1 MKLKLLIISLMFTSI
16 FFGQN
21 LDVKYEVD
29 YVLQL
34 DHEVLN
40 KSLKTMENKS
50 AKHFI
55 SKHAE
60 TFEEVQAKLI
70 FNAKAAKYAV
80 RKQLQNDLNQKSNFF
95 EKHAGGKSTYYY
107 DNEKKI
113 AYYTSTLISKTNVV
127 YEREWKILKES
138 EEILGFTCYKAELI
152 LDQDGKMFVWFTN
165 EIPYPYGPLRFNNL
179 PGLILK
185 AEVKNGLITYLATN
199 IKTKRKNKPIIEETD
214 HRFMSEEEYMKELKK
229 NNPLFEDF

>member
-1 MKLKLLIISLMFTSI
+1 MKNLILYTCLVFSY
-16 FFGQN
+16 FFYAQTN
-21 LDVKYEVD
+21 NIYEVD

-40 KSLKTMENKS
+40 KSLKTMKNQKV
-50 AKHFI
+50 KHFI
-55 SKHAE
+55 AKHAD

-80 RKQLQNDLNQKSNFF
+80 RKQLQNDFNQKSNFF

-113 AYYTSTLISKTNVV
+113 AYYTSTLINKTNVV

-138 EEILGFTCYKAELI
+138 EEILGFRCYKAELI
-152 LDQDGKMFVWFTN
+152 LDQEGKMFVWFTN

-229 NNPLFEDF
+229 NNPLFEGF